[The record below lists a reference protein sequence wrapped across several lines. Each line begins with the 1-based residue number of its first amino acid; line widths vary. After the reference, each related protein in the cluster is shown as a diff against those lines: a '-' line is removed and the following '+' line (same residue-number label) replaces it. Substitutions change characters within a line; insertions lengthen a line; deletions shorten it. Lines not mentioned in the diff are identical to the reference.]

1 MRQRRTRKGKTVPA
15 TPTRTPAT
23 APRAKAPVLRLA
35 GDSEDA
41 WLEPHICRSID

>member
-1 MRQRRTRKGKTVPA
+1 MRQRTVGKDKAVQA
-15 TPTRTPAT
+15 TPRRTPA